1 MYRRFRISADGIRET
16 TEGEAQLLAYSAPD
30 SRERADIL
38 ETLRIDSYDLDSALD
53 SDEVPRLEFTE
64 HQAFMIWKTP
74 KPAQV
79 RDSIQLS
86 VSSIGL
92 VLMPTQLA
100 FIMSEGE
107 IEFVDREFRNVLF
120 PTDVLLSTLLR
131 TVRQYVGHL
140 RVIRQISGELEK
152 KITVSMENRYL
163 IQMFAL
169 SESLV
174 YYTDAIEGNGA
185 VLDKLRNARSR
196 VHLSDSQLQLLD
208 DIILEN
214 RQASRQANI
223 YSSVLSGLMDARGTI
238 VNNNM
243 NVLLKNLTLIN
254 IVFLPLN
261 LIASIGGM
269 SEWSMMTDN
278 LDWRISFGLFSIG
291 MVLFGWLT
299 WIAMTLLI
307 AKSERRVPSGKKKS
321 HRVNVD

>member
-1 MYRRFRISADGIRET
+1 MYTRFQITANGIRET
-16 TEGEAQLLAYSAPD
+16 DEGEAQVLAYSAPD
-30 SRERADIL
+30 SQEKAQIL
-38 ETLRIDSYDLDSALD
+38 QTLNLDSYDLDSALD

-64 HQAFMIWKTP
+64 EQAFMIWKTP
-74 KPAQV
+74 RPAQV
-79 RDSIQLS
+79 RESIQLS

-92 VLMPTQLA
+92 VLRPGQLA
-100 FIMSEGE
+100 FVMSEGE
-107 IEFVDREFRNVLF
+107 IEFVDREFRNVLY

-140 RVIRQISGELEK
+140 RIIRQISAELEK

-185 VLDKLRNARSR
+185 VLEKLRNARNR

-261 LIASIGGM
+261 LIASIGG
-269 SEWSMMTDN
+269 
-278 LDWRISFGLFSIG
+278 
-291 MVLFGWLT
+291 
-299 WIAMTLLI
+299 
-307 AKSERRVPSGKKKS
+307 RRSGA
-321 HRVNVD
+321 

>member
-1 MYRRFRISADGIRET
+1 MYTRFQITADGIREA
-16 TEGEAQLLAYSAPD
+16 TESEAQLLVYSTPD
-30 SRERADIL
+30 SKERADIL
-38 ETLRIDSYDLDSALD
+38 STLHIDSYDLDSALD
-53 SDEVPRLEFTE
+53 SDEVPRLEFTDKL
-64 HQAFMIWKTP
+64 AFMIWKTP
-74 KPAQV
+74 RPAQV
-79 RDSIQLS
+79 IESIQLG

-92 VLMPTQLA
+92 VLMPSQLA
-100 FIMSEGE
+100 FVMSEGE
-107 IEFVDREFRNVLF
+107 IEFTDREFRNVLF

-140 RVIRQISGELEK
+140 RIIRQISAELEK

-185 VLDKLRNARSR
+185 VLEKLRNARSR

-269 SEWSMMTDN
+269 SEWSMMTHD
-278 LDWRISFGLFSIG
+278 LD
-291 MVLFGWLT
+291 
-299 WIAMTLLI
+299 
-307 AKSERRVPSGKKKS
+307 
-321 HRVNVD
+321 